1 MNTRLR
7 NFATVILV
15 GGFVAIFSLWAF
27 LKPDDEF
34 SISERRYLAAFPA
47 LNSDFGSKFESYA
60 TDQFPLRDG
69 FRRVKALTAL
79 GVFQKRDNN
88 DIYVVDG
95 SASEL
100 NYPLSESSIKYA
112 AERFR
117 FINDKFLAD
126 AHSVSYAVIPDKN
139 SFLAAKNG
147 YPAVDLDELKAIFAE
162 NMDFAKEIDLSNLLT
177 ADDFYRTDSHWRQEK
192 LLPIAKRIAESM
204 GVGLSAEY
212 DEISLDTPFRGVYY
226 GRSALPLKP
235 DNISYLTNDFLE
247 NLEVYDAETDS
258 NLPVYDLS
266 KADGRDPYE
275 LFLSGAKSL
284 LTVEN
289 PDSTNERGLVIFRD
303 SFGSSLSPLLFE
315 GWSRVTIVDIRYI
328 MPEYLGRFIDF
339 ADCDVLFIYSSS
351 VLNSSGMIK

>member
-1 MNTRLR
+1 
-7 NFATVILV
+7 
-15 GGFVAIFSLWAF
+15 
-27 LKPDDEF
+27 
-34 SISERRYLAAFPA
+34 
-47 LNSDFGSKFESYA
+47 
-60 TDQFPLRDG
+60 
-69 FRRVKALTAL
+69 
-79 GVFQKRDNN
+79 
-88 DIYVVDG
+88 
-95 SASEL
+95 
-100 NYPLSESSIKYA
+100 
-112 AERFR
+112 
-117 FINDKFLAD
+117 
-126 AHSVSYAVIPDKN
+126 
-139 SFLAAKNG
+139 
-147 YPAVDLDELKAIFAE
+147 
-162 NMDFAKEIDLSNLLT
+162 MDFAKEIDLSNLLN

-204 GVGLSAEY
+204 GVELSAEY

-235 DNISYLTNDFLE
+235 DNISYLTNDFLD

-339 ADCDVLFIYSSS
+339 TDCDVLFIYSSS